1 MDRNTIKPLRLSASI
16 ILALGDEKQQRTTFL
31 MLVRKPH
38 MSFENSLV
46 FPGGACDK
54 EDEAYSNEFHQFAK
68 ITAVRELMEETG
80 ILLLP
85 PGYALWDLSQ
95 LRAKYASRK
104 L

>member
-1 MDRNTIKPLRLSASI
+1 MEKSAIKPSRLSASI
-16 ILALGDEKQQRTTFL
+16 ILSLADEEEQKTIFL

-46 FPGGACDK
+46 FPGGTCDK
-54 EDEAYSNEFHQFAK
+54 EDEAYSNDFHQFAK

-85 PGYALWDLSQ
+85 PGYDLKDLSQ
-95 LRAKYASRK
+95 LRAQYATRK

>member
-1 MDRNTIKPLRLSASI
+1 
-16 ILALGDEKQQRTTFL
+16 

-46 FPGGACDK
+46 FPGGVCDK
-54 EDEAYSNEFHQFAK
+54 EDEIYSGEFAGFAK
-68 ITAVRELMEETG
+68 ITAVRELLEETG

-85 PGYALWDLSQ
+85 APS
-95 LRAKYASRK
+95 K